1 MKPEMRTAFLATDEH
16 GFSRMIA
23 QGGGLGGGQWSVVSG
38 RFSVFGWAGCGWAST
53 RARARF
59 VAASSGFLVWFCEL
73 RVVLPSVCRLRGRGW
88 WLERRRREKSDCA
101 VKRHNRSGKMACF

>member
-59 VAASSGFLVWFCEL
+59 VAASSGFVNFAWY
-73 RVVLPSVCRLRGRGW
+73 CRRFVDYEAEAGGW
-88 WLERRRREKSDCA
+88 KDAEEKSPI
-101 VKRHNRSGKMACF
+101 VP